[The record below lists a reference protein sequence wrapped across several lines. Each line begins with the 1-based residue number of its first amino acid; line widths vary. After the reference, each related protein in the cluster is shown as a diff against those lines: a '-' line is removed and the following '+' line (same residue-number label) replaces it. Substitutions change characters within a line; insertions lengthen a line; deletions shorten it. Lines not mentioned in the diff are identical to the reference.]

1 MEIPNLTNS
10 SAVPSS
16 KNNSSPSTAS
26 NSPSLKIIL
35 LMLLIASVLGFAAS
49 RLFPITPQNG
59 SSVSL
64 LPGGESALST
74 DDIKN
79 QDELQVGKLY
89 GNTSANFKDS
99 ATGTI
104 EKGAVNGIGTH
115 ILVRPGG
122 DSQRVSLTSSAVD
135 LDLFVDRKVE
145 VKGETNTSSKTG
157 WLMDVGSIKIVE

>member
-1 MEIPNLTNS
+1 MEIPNFTQKTAKPTS
-10 SAVPSS
+10 PQ
-16 KNNSSPSTAS
+16 KN
-26 NSPSLKIIL
+26 NSPSLKIVF
-35 LMLLIASVLGFAAS
+35 LMLFIASVLGFIAS
-49 RLFPITPQNG
+49 RVFPTTGKSSTPVALL
-59 SSVSL
+59 SS
-64 LPGGESALST
+64 GETALST
-74 DDIKN
+74 EDIKD
-79 QDELQVGKLY
+79 QSELEVGKLY

-104 EKGAVNGIGTH
+104 EKGAVNGVGTH

-135 LDLFVDRKVE
+135 LDLFVNRQVE